1 LKKKWRIIA
10 VIPLFLLILF
20 AFTYI
25 PHNFLNLD
33 PSDVSRITVFD
44 GNTGLETEITD
55 RDAIQHIINNLNTVT
70 TQKGKPSF
78 GYMGY
83 SFRTT
88 IFDQKGKELKEFIIN
103 SDDTI
108 RYRGFFHRAAD
119 HSIDY
124 EYIEKLVRK

>member
-1 LKKKWRIIA
+1 MKRKWLIIA
-10 VIPLFLLILF
+10 AIPSVLLLIF
-20 AFTYI
+20 ALTFI
-25 PHNFLNLD
+25 PHKFMNID
-33 PSDVSRITVFD
+33 PSDVSKITVFD
-44 GNTGLETEITD
+44 GNTGFETEITD
-55 RDAIQHIINNLNTVT
+55 RESIRHIINNLNAVT

-88 IFDQKGKELKEFIIN
+88 IFNQEGQRLKEFIIN

-108 RYRGFFHRAAD
+108 RYRGFFHRAVH

-124 EYIEKLVRK
+124 EYIERLVRK